1 MDLEGKEKQLLELID
16 EKKTP
21 YHVAIIMD
29 GNGRWARKKGL
40 PRIAGHRAGID
51 SLRET
56 IRIARNIGVK
66 ILTVYAFSTENWKRP
81 KAEVKFLMML
91 PEEYLQ
97 KEIEELCANNVKIM
111 LLGEIKDLPENT
123 RKALEAAMKR
133 TKGNDG
139 MVVNFAINYGGRGD
153 IVRAVK
159 RISRLLLHG
168 DIKEDEIDEN
178 KISRYLYTEGCP
190 DPDLLI
196 RPSGELRISNFL
208 LWQIAY
214 TEMWFTDIY
223 WPDFKKVNFLQAV
236 YDFQQRN
243 RKFGGIKG

>member
-1 MDLEGKEKQLLELID
+1 MDFEEKGKQLYQLID
-16 EKKTP
+16 QERIP

-29 GNGRWARKKGL
+29 GNGRWARKRGL

-56 IRIARNIGVK
+56 IRIAREIGVK
-66 ILTVYAFSTENWKRP
+66 ILTLYTFSTENWKRP
-81 KAEVKFLMML
+81 KSEVKFLMKL

-97 KEIEELCANNVKIM
+97 KEIEELCANNVKIRV
-111 LLGEIKDLPENT
+111 LGLIKELPENT
-123 RKALEAAMKR
+123 RRALEDAIKR
-133 TKGNDG
+133 TKGNEG
-139 MVVNFAINYGGRGD
+139 MVVNFAMNYGGRGD

-159 RISRLLLHG
+159 KISQLLLRD
-168 DIKEDEIDEN
+168 DIKEGEIDEEI
-178 KISRYLYTEGCP
+178 ISQYLYTKGCP

-214 TEMWFTDIY
+214 TELWFTDIY
-223 WPDFKKVNFLQAV
+223 WPDFKKTHFLQAV
-236 YDFQQRN
+236 YDFQRRN

>member
-1 MDLEGKEKQLLELID
+1 MDLEEKGKQLYQLID
-16 EKKTP
+16 QERIP

-29 GNGRWARKKGL
+29 GNGRWARKRGL

-56 IRIARNIGVK
+56 IRIAREIGVK
-66 ILTVYAFSTENWKRP
+66 ILTLYTFSTENWKRP
-81 KAEVKFLMML
+81 KSEVKFLMKL

-97 KEIEELCANNVKIM
+97 KEIEELCANNVKIRV
-111 LLGEIKDLPENT
+111 LGLIKELPENT
-123 RKALEAAMKR
+123 RRALEDAIKR
-133 TKGNDG
+133 TKGNEG
-139 MVVNFAINYGGRGD
+139 MVVNFAMNYGGRGD

-159 RISRLLLHG
+159 KISQLLLRD
-168 DIKEDEIDEN
+168 DIKEGEIDEEI
-178 KISRYLYTEGCP
+178 ISQYLYTKGCP

-214 TEMWFTDIY
+214 TELWFTDIY
-223 WPDFKKVNFLQAV
+223 WPDFKKTHFLQAV
-236 YDFQQRN
+236 YDFQRRN

>member
-1 MDLEGKEKQLLELID
+1 MDLEEKGKQLYQLID
-16 EKKTP
+16 QERIP

-29 GNGRWARKKGL
+29 GNGRWARKRGL

-56 IRIARNIGVK
+56 IRIAREIGVK
-66 ILTVYAFSTENWKRP
+66 ILTLYTFSTENWKRP
-81 KAEVKFLMML
+81 KSEVKFLMKL

-97 KEIEELCANNVKIM
+97 KEIEELCANNVKIRV
-111 LLGEIKDLPENT
+111 LGLIKELPENT
-123 RKALEAAMKR
+123 RRALEDAIKR

-139 MVVNFAINYGGRGD
+139 MVVNFAMNYGGRGD

-159 RISRLLLHG
+159 KISQLLLRD
-168 DIKEDEIDEN
+168 DIKEGEIDEEI
-178 KISRYLYTEGCP
+178 ISQYLYTKGCP

-214 TEMWFTDIY
+214 TELWFTDIY
-223 WPDFKKVNFLQAV
+223 WPDFKKTHFLQAV
-236 YDFQQRN
+236 YDFQRRN

>member
-1 MDLEGKEKQLLELID
+1 MDLEEKGEQLYQLID
-16 EKKTP
+16 QERIP

-29 GNGRWARKKGL
+29 GNGRWARKRGL

-56 IRIARNIGVK
+56 IRIAREIGVK
-66 ILTVYAFSTENWKRP
+66 ILTLYTFSTENWKRP
-81 KAEVKFLMML
+81 KSEVKFLMKL

-97 KEIEELCANNVKIM
+97 KEIEELCANNVKIRV
-111 LLGEIKDLPENT
+111 LGLIKELPENT
-123 RKALEAAMKR
+123 RRALEDAIKR
-133 TKGNDG
+133 TKGNEG
-139 MVVNFAINYGGRGD
+139 MVVNFAMNYGGRGD

-159 RISRLLLHG
+159 KISQLLLRD
-168 DIKEDEIDEN
+168 DIKEGEIDEEI
-178 KISRYLYTEGCP
+178 ISQYLYTKGCP

-214 TEMWFTDIY
+214 TELWFTDIY
-223 WPDFKKVNFLQAV
+223 WPDFKKTHFLQAV
-236 YDFQQRN
+236 YDFQRRN